1 MGKLVTITKTI
12 SILVD
17 EENALLMEEWLD
29 EYTNRLEEEAEMA
42 EEDISEDG
50 SLVKVDWDT
59 DDEPVEDLP
68 EIVRVPS
75 YVEEGEVADWLSDCY
90 GYCVNSYSE
99 I

>member
-1 MGKLVTITKTI
+1 MGNLVTITKTI

-17 EENALLMEEWLD
+17 EENAPLMEEWLD
-29 EYTNRLEEEAEMA
+29 EYTNRLVEEAEMA

-75 YVEEGEVADWLSDCY
+75 YVEEGNVADWLSDYY

>member
-12 SILVD
+12 TITAN

-42 EEDISEDG
+42 EENISEDG
-50 SLVKVDWDT
+50 SLVKIDWDT
-59 DDEPVEDLP
+59 DDELVEDLP

-75 YVEEGEVADWLSDCY
+75 YVEEGNVADWLSDCY
-90 GYCVNSYSE
+90 GYCVNSYHE